1 MPNVSPVAN
10 PPISLGQPREF
21 DCIRGFFQRAG
32 FDDATV
38 CRVLKLED
46 MGELGRVRWEEI
58 QPETLPAVLRWCL
71 EVFLRGL
78 KAPEQEA
85 RACCGAEV
93 FAAFLALGLLRPSKT
108 EPAAVLCPVWVYP
121 ANGFVVVS
129 DRRDDPEGDA
139 YTPPQDVVFPAIY
152 GGTLRF
158 LRLLPEQP
166 GGEALDLCGG
176 SGIGALHLS
185 RTVRHATTA
194 DVTERAAL
202 FAEFNARLNGV
213 VLTNLC
219 GDLYGA
225 VSGRQ
230 FDLVSAH
237 PPFVPAAGSNM
248 VYRDG
253 GETGEEVTRRIL
265 EGLPAHLRVGGTC
278 VILCVAR
285 DTAEQT
291 FEQRARDW
299 LGPAKGEF
307 DLVFGLEKVL
317 SVEEVVETMRKRGQN
332 IGDQEGSGLLNRLR
346 SLGTRQ
352 FVYGALFVRRYPVPV
367 GLEPVRLRLTPA
379 GTAADFERVLA
390 WRRHC
395 QRPDL
400 KEWLARSQPML
411 APQLELTARHRV
423 HEGEL
428 VPAEFVFSIRGGFEA
443 ALRPDGWIVPL
454 IARLDGK
461 RSIQAVFEQ
470 ARAAEEMP
478 KDFPLGAFVE
488 LVQRMIQRGFLDVDF
503 PG

>member
-1 MPNVSPVAN
+1 MPNVSPVAS
-10 PPISLGQPREF
+10 PPLSLGQPGEFACIREF
-21 DCIRGFFQRAG
+21 FKRAG

-46 MGELGRVRWEEI
+46 MSELGRVRWEEI
-58 QPETLPAVLRWCL
+58 PRETLPAVLRWCL
-71 EVFLRGL
+71 EVFARGL
-78 KAPEQEA
+78 KVPEHEA
-85 RACCGAEV
+85 KARCGAEV
-93 FAAFLALGLLRPSKT
+93 FSAFLALGLLRPARKD
-108 EPAAVLCPVWVYP
+108 PAAVVCPVWVYP
-121 ANGFVVVS
+121 ADGFVVAS

-139 YTPPQDVVFPAIY
+139 YAPPEDVVFPAIY

-158 LRLLPEQP
+158 LRLLPELP
-166 GGEALDLCGG
+166 AGEALDLCGG

-213 VLTNLC
+213 GLTNLC

-225 VSGRQ
+225 VPDRQ
-230 FDLVSAH
+230 FDLISAH

-299 LGPAKGEF
+299 LGPARGEF

-352 FVYGALFVRRYPVPV
+352 FVYGALFVRRYPVSV
-367 GLEPVRLRLTPA
+367 GLEPARLRLTPA
-379 GTAADFERVLA
+379 GGARDFERVLA

-395 QRPDL
+395 QRPGL
-400 KEWLARSQPML
+400 KDWLARSQPRL

-428 VPAEFVFSIRGGFEA
+428 VPAEFVFSIGRGFEA

-461 RSIQAVFEQ
+461 HSLRDIFEQ
-470 ARAAEEMP
+470 AHAAEEMP

-488 LVQRMIQRGFLDVDF
+488 LVQKMIERGFLEVDF
-503 PG
+503 TD